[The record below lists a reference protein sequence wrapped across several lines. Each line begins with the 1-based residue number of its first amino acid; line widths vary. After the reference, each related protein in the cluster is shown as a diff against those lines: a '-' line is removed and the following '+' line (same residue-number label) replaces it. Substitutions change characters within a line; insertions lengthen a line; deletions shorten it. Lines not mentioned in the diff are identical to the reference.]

1 MRLGVLDVGSNTV
14 HFLVVDAHRGARPL
28 PAFSHKAELR
38 LADHLENGNRLTS
51 RGETQLRDFVSEALR
66 IAEDKGVE
74 DLLPF
79 ATSAVRDA
87 ANGEEMLARIRA
99 DVEVDIQVL
108 TGHDESRLTFLA
120 ARRWFGWSSGRL
132 LVFDIGGGSLEIGS
146 GIDEEPDV
154 AVSLPLGAGRL
165 TRGWLAADPPS
176 AEEVRNLRR
185 HVRTEIARTVGEV
198 LRNGPPDHAVA
209 TSKTFRQLARITGA
223 APSGEGA
230 YVRRNLRHAELTP
243 WAARLAK
250 MRAEERAQLPGVSA
264 TRAPQLLAGAIVADA
279 VMDLFEVDEL
289 ELCPWALREG
299 VILRRLD
306 VMAGRPD
313 ELAGRVTTAG
323 RDGAGRDGAEKDGAE
338 KDGAGK
344 NGAGKD

>member
-28 PAFSHKAELR
+28 PAFSHKAELK
-38 LADHLENGNRLTS
+38 LADHLEDGARLTHS
-51 RGETQLRDFVSEALR
+51 GEKQLRDFVSEALR

-87 ANGEEMLARIRA
+87 ANGDEILARIKT
-99 DVEVDIQVL
+99 DINVDIHVL
-108 TGHDESRLTFLA
+108 SGQDEARLTFLA

-154 AVSLPLGAGRL
+154 AISLPLGAGRL
-165 TRGWLAADPPS
+165 TRGWLTTDPPS
-176 AEEVRNLRR
+176 AKEVRELRR
-185 HVRTEIARTVGEV
+185 HVRAEIAKTAGEV
-198 LRNGPPDHAVA
+198 LRNGKPDQAVA
-209 TSKTFRQLARITGA
+209 TSKTFRQLARIAGA

-230 YVRRNLRHAELTP
+230 YVRRNLRHADLTP
-243 WAARLAK
+243 WATRLAQ
-250 MRAEERAQLPGVSA
+250 MTVAERAQLAGVSA
-264 TRAPQLLAGAIVADA
+264 TRAPQLPAGAIVADA
-279 VMDLFEVDEL
+279 TMDLFGVDEL
-289 ELCPWALREG
+289 EMCPWALREG

-306 VMAGRPD
+306 VMAGRSDPMA
-313 ELAGRVTTAG
+313 LRPQAAS
-323 RDGAGRDGAEKDGAE
+323 
-338 KDGAGK
+338 
-344 NGAGKD
+344 

>member
-51 RGETQLRDFVSEALR
+51 SGESQLRAFVGEALQ

-99 DVEVDIQVL
+99 DAHVDIRVL
-108 TGHDESRLTFLA
+108 TGRDESRLTFLA

-132 LVFDIGGGSLEIGS
+132 LVIDIGGGSLEIAS

-165 TRGWLAADPPS
+165 TRDWLTGDPPS
-176 AEEVRNLRR
+176 ADEVRNLRR

-198 LRNGPPDHAVA
+198 LRNGAPDHAVA
-209 TSKTFRQLARITGA
+209 TSKTFRQLARIAGA

-230 YVRRNLRHAELTP
+230 YVRRTLRHSELTP
-243 WAARLAK
+243 WVNRLAT
-250 MRAEERAQLPGVSA
+250 MTAAQRAGLPGVSA
-264 TRAPQLLAGAIVADA
+264 TRAPQLPAGAIVADA
-279 VMDLFEVDEL
+279 AMDLFEL
-289 ELCPWALREG
+289 EVLQLCPWALREG

-306 VMAGRPD
+306 TMAGRPD
-313 ELAGRVTTAG
+313 MLAGRDVAA
-323 RDGAGRDGAEKDGAE
+323 RD
-338 KDGAGK
+338 
-344 NGAGKD
+344 

>member
-14 HFLVVDAHRGARPL
+14 HFLVVDAHQGARPL

-38 LADHLENGNRLTS
+38 LADHLEDGNTLTS
-51 RGETQLRDFVSEALR
+51 SGEKRLREFVADALR

-87 ANGEEMLARIRA
+87 VNGDDVLARIKA
-99 DVEVDIQVL
+99 DVKVDIHVL
-108 TGHDESRLTFLA
+108 SGQDESRLTFLA
-120 ARRWFGWSSGRL
+120 ARRWFGWSAGRL

-146 GIDEEPDV
+146 GIDEEPDA

-165 TRGWLAADPPS
+165 TRGWLTADPPS
-176 AEEVRNLRR
+176 PEEIRGLRR
-185 HVRTEIARTVGEV
+185 HVRTEIARTAGDV
-198 LRNGPPDHAVA
+198 LRNGRPDNAVA
-209 TSKTFRQLARITGA
+209 TSKTFRQLARIAGA

-230 YVRRNLRHAELTP
+230 YVRRILRHSDLTP
-243 WAARLAK
+243 WVTRLAE
-250 MRAEERAQLPGVSA
+250 MSAAERAQLPGVSA

-279 VMDLFEVDEL
+279 VMDLFDVDAL

-306 VMAGRPD
+306 QMTAAADSQRP
-313 ELAGRVTTAG
+313 GQPG
-323 RDGAGRDGAEKDGAE
+323 
-338 KDGAGK
+338 
-344 NGAGKD
+344 

>member
-14 HFLVVDAHRGARPL
+14 HFLVVDAHQGARPL

-38 LADHLENGNRLTS
+38 LADHLADGERLSS
-51 RGETQLRDFVSEALR
+51 RGETQLREFVADALR

-87 ANGEEMLARIRA
+87 VNGEEMLTRIRA
-99 DVEVDIQVL
+99 AAGVDIHVL
-108 TGHDESRLTFLA
+108 TGQDESRLTFLA

-132 LVFDIGGGSLEIGS
+132 LVLDIGGGSLEIGS

-154 AVSLPLGAGRL
+154 AISLPLGAGRL
-165 TRGWLAADPPS
+165 TRSWLSSDPPS
-176 AEEVRNLRR
+176 AEEVRGLRK
-185 HVRTEIARTVGEV
+185 HVRTEIARTAGEV
-198 LRNGPPDHAVA
+198 LRNGAPDHAVA
-209 TSKTFRQLARITGA
+209 TSKTFRQLARIAGA

-230 YVRRNLRHAELTP
+230 YVRRTLRHEDLTR
-243 WAARLAK
+243 WAGKLAK
-250 MRAEERAQLPGVSA
+250 MSAAERAGLAGVSA
-264 TRAPQLLAGAIVADA
+264 TRAPQLPAGAIVADA
-279 VMDLFEVDEL
+279 TMDLFALEEL

-306 VMAGRPD
+306 AMAGRPD
-313 ELAGRVTTAG
+313 ARA
-323 RDGAGRDGAEKDGAE
+323 
-338 KDGAGK
+338 
-344 NGAGKD
+344 

>member
-14 HFLVVDAHRGARPL
+14 HFLVVDAHQGARPL

-38 LADHLENGNRLTS
+38 LADHLADGNKMSS
-51 RGETQLRDFVSEALR
+51 RGEQQLRKFVAEALQ

-87 ANGEEMLARIRA
+87 ANGEEMLARIRT
-99 DVEVDIQVL
+99 DTGVDIHVL
-108 TGHDESRLTFLA
+108 TGQEESRLTFLA

-132 LVFDIGGGSLEIGS
+132 LVFDIGGGSLELGS

-154 AVSLPLGAGRL
+154 AISLPLGAGRL
-165 TRGWLAADPPS
+165 NRGWLNNDPPS
-176 AEEVRNLRR
+176 AQEVRELRR
-185 HVRTEIARTVGEV
+185 HVRTEIGRTVGEL
-198 LRNGPPDHAVA
+198 LRNGRPDHAVA

-230 YVRRNLRHAELTP
+230 YVRRTLRHAELTP

-250 MRAEERAQLPGVSA
+250 MTAAERAQLAGVSA
-264 TRAPQLLAGAIVADA
+264 TRAPQLPAGAIVADA
-279 VMDLFEVDEL
+279 AMDLFELDEL

-306 VMAGRPD
+306 TMAGRPD
-313 ELAGRVTTAG
+313 TLAGRDAG
-323 RDGAGRDGAEKDGAE
+323 
-338 KDGAGK
+338 
-344 NGAGKD
+344 GKD

>member
-14 HFLVVDAHRGARPL
+14 HFLVVDAHQGARPL

-38 LADHLENGNRLTS
+38 LADHLADGNKMSS
-51 RGETQLRDFVSEALR
+51 RGEQQLRKFVAEALQ

-87 ANGEEMLARIRA
+87 ANGEEMLARIRT
-99 DVEVDIQVL
+99 DTGVDIHVL
-108 TGHDESRLTFLA
+108 TGQDESRLTFLA

-132 LVFDIGGGSLEIGS
+132 LVFDIGGGSLELGS

-154 AVSLPLGAGRL
+154 AISLPLGAGRL
-165 TRGWLAADPPS
+165 NRGWLSNDPPS
-176 AEEVRNLRR
+176 AQEVRELRR
-185 HVRTEIARTVGEV
+185 HVRTEIGRTVGEL
-198 LRNGPPDHAVA
+198 LRNGRPDHAVA

-230 YVRRNLRHAELTP
+230 YVRRTLRHEDLTR
-243 WAARLAK
+243 WAGRLAK
-250 MRAEERAQLPGVSA
+250 MDAAERAGLPGVSA
-264 TRAPQLLAGAIVADA
+264 TRAPQLPAGAIVADA
-279 VMDLFEVDEL
+279 AMDLFGLDEL

-306 VMAGRPD
+306 AMAGRPD
-313 ELAGRVTTAG
+313 APTGHAVPASQDMAG
-323 RDGAGRDGAEKDGAE
+323 RD
-338 KDGAGK
+338 
-344 NGAGKD
+344 